1 MDWLRE
7 MNVMAVVNGTLGN
20 GISNEKL
27 EIKRV
32 QIDKKCNDITI
43 IAQFFIA
50 IHTLFDLPIVTA
62 IPITNDEVE
71 EIVME
76 QIAIHFNKIQ
86 KIIINERLERIQLRK
101 IKDFSKNKLLE
112 MSRTNQIHQIIKE
125 LYFSSEIIPME
136 HNFLS
141 FRVNKKLYQVLNEK
155 IEIPAQTD
163 SNFFWMSSSL

>member
-1 MDWLRE
+1 
-7 MNVMAVVNGTLGN
+7 MNIMTAVDGTLGDR
-20 GISNEKL
+20 ISNEKL

-76 QIAIHFNKIQ
+76 QIAIHFNTIQ
-86 KIIINERLERIQLRK
+86 KIIINERLERIQLRE
-101 IKDFSKNKLLE
+101 IKEFSKNKFLE
-112 MSRTNQIHQIIKE
+112 MSQTNQIHPIIKE
-125 LYFSSEIIPME
+125 LYFSSEIIPLGYK
-136 HNFLS
+136 FLT
-141 FRVNKKLYQVLNEK
+141 FRENKNL
-155 IEIPAQTD
+155 
-163 SNFFWMSSSL
+163 

>member
-1 MDWLRE
+1 MT
-7 MNVMAVVNGTLGN
+7 AVDGTLGDR
-20 GISNEKL
+20 ISNEKL

-76 QIAIHFNKIQ
+76 QIAIHFNTIQ
-86 KIIINERLERIQLRK
+86 KIIINERLERIQLRE
-101 IKDFSKNKLLE
+101 IKEFSKNKFLE
-112 MSRTNQIHQIIKE
+112 MSQTNQIHPIIKE
-125 LYFSSEIIPME
+125 LYFSSEIIPLGYK
-136 HNFLS
+136 FLT
-141 FRVNKKLYQVLNEK
+141 FRENKNL
-155 IEIPAQTD
+155 
-163 SNFFWMSSSL
+163 